1 MAEIKWYTREDAIEH
16 CEEAKEEK
24 KFSLKDWL
32 KKKMKSI
39 FKNENN
45 KLGRQDKIDC
55 AMMLANL
62 EVLRNSVG
70 QDDKKKKFADFFES
84 ALVGAFLRYRRS
96 KKQTWGFAQNVAVFV
111 AGLIFTACSTYLASW
126 LSGEGAAAGASRF
139 ALALA
144 ILAAT
149 LAGGYTKWH
158 NMKNDKE
165 TWVRHSGCY
174 NRLNLIL
181 QKFAFSAR
189 DDAAYDLLVKETF
202 AVLEQNLDQFV
213 LNLSTN
219 GLAERSEDE

>member
-1 MAEIKWYTREDAIEH
+1 MAEIKWYTREDVIKH
-16 CEEAKEEK
+16 CKEAAEEK
-24 KFSLKDWL
+24 KFSLKEWL

-39 FKNENN
+39 FKNGDH

-62 EVLRNSVG
+62 EVLRDSVG
-70 QDDKKKKFADFFES
+70 QDDKKKKFVDFFES

-96 KKQTWGFAQNVAVFV
+96 KKQTWGFAQNVAVF
-111 AGLIFTACSTYLASW
+111 ATALIFSACSTFLVAW
-126 LSGEGAAAGASRF
+126 LSGEGAAAGASWF
-139 ALALA
+139 VLALA
-144 ILAAT
+144 ALAAT
-149 LAGGYTKWH
+149 LAGCYTKWH

-189 DDAAYDLLVKETF
+189 DNAAYDLLVKETF